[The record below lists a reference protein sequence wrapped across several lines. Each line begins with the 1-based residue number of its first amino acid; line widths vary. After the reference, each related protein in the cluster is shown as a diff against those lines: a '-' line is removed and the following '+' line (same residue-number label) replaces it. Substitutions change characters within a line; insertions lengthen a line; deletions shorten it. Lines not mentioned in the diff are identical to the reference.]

1 MRRLLAVDPGVGG
14 TGWAL
19 FINDELKQV
28 GCCSPKNARAPWVKR
43 QADVV
48 RQLSLSVNTST
59 TGTVV
64 IECPE
69 LQTSAKG
76 WASARRGDLVK
87 LALITGAIVHVF
99 RSWEVELVTPF
110 QWKGVLPKR
119 ITMKAVREEVPASV
133 RGTLRLDSYP
143 DHTWDAV
150 GIGLWYLDR
159 RG

>member
-1 MRRLLAVDPGVGG
+1 MSRVLAVDPGVGG

-28 GCCSPKNARAPWVKR
+28 GCCSPKSPRASWVKR

-48 RQLSLSVNTST
+48 RQLSLCVNTSV
-59 TGTVV
+59 TGTLV

-99 RSWEVELVTPF
+99 HSWDIELVTPF

-119 ITMKAVREEVPASV
+119 ITMSVVREEIPTAVQQ
-133 RGTLRLDSYP
+133 RLRLSAYP

-150 GIGLWYLDR
+150 AIGLWFLDR
-159 RG
+159 